1 MKKIVKIEIIFGLLS
16 LFLIYVIIAS
26 NASITGFVVGAS
38 PLITLVSPTEN
49 TETQS
54 TDISFMFKYSYEV
67 SMSECSLKLNDQAIK
82 TINSFLSSSNDV
94 KIQKEMAPGSYFWG
108 IECIDSNGYKIISE
122 TRRINILEKKEGDL
136 KATRFFGD
144 RTGTVYEFELKEGLE
159 LEIPDTIPN
168 DVIRA
173 RQDKNY
179 YELSLI
185 RISQDYTKNLE
196 FAELIIT
203 PGEKRLTLFTGNSVD
218 VDFDNDGINDL
229 KITLSDVSYR
239 KATFIVKTLMQG
251 NTAPATSTPLERLD
265 NSLQTVVSG
274 SETSKKLPSA
284 RILTKDGKT
293 AVKAILVIVTIA
305 IIIAVFLLAKKS
317 RQAITRPEAKQK
329 QEAGKQKTSKARKP
343 KKK

>member
-49 TETQS
+49 TDTQS

-168 DVIRA
+168 DVIRV

-196 FAELIIT
+196 FTELIIT
-203 PGEKRLTLFTGNSVD
+203 PGEKRLTLFTGNSAD

-229 KITLSDVSYR
+229 NIVLSDIAYR
-239 KATFIVKTLMQG
+239 KATFIVSTKNLVQSS
-251 NTAPATSTPLERLD
+251 ATSTALDRLD
-265 NSLQTVVSG
+265 NSLQTVASVSQDNN
-274 SETSKKLPSA
+274 KLLSY

-293 AVKAILVIVTIA
+293 EIKAIMIIAAIA
-305 IIIAVFLLAKKS
+305 IIIAVFFLAKKS